1 MIFIVDRKMY
11 WQLFKANFI
20 ISAFTIGGGYVIIPL
35 MKAKIV
41 DEYKWLDDKEALNL
55 VALAQ
60 SAPGAVAI
68 NCAIAMGYRLGG
80 IPLALVG
87 LLATML
93 PPLIF
98 LSLISVAYDAFATNV
113 YVQYILKGMQC
124 GATAIIINV
133 VVDLLNKQIQ
143 KKLMLPLVIIV
154 GTFIANF
161 LFNVNLMYLLFLD
174 GLMGWAFMQDS
185 KYN

>member
-1 MIFIVDRKMY
+1 MY

>member
-1 MIFIVDRKMY
+1 MY

-20 ISAFTIGGGYVIIPL
+20 ISAFTVGGGYVIIPL
-35 MKAKIV
+35 MKTKIV

-55 VALAQ
+55 VALSQ

-93 PPLIF
+93 PPLVL
-98 LSLISVAYDAFATNV
+98 LSLISVAYDAFAANV
-113 YVQYILKGMQC
+113 YIQYVLKGMQC

-143 KKLMLPLVIIV
+143 KKLIMPLTIIA
-154 GTFIANF
+154 GTFVAHF
-161 LFNVNLMYLLFLD
+161 LFNINLMYLLFLD
-174 GLMGWAFMQDS
+174 GLIGLAFMQDS

>member
-1 MIFIVDRKMY
+1 MVTKDMY
-11 WQLFKANFI
+11 WDLFKANFI
-20 ISAFTIGGGYVIIPL
+20 ISAFTVGGGFVIIPL

-41 DEYKWLDDKEALNL
+41 DEYKWLNDEEALNL
-55 VALAQ
+55 VALSQ

-80 IPLALVG
+80 ISMALVG

-93 PPLIF
+93 PPLIL

-113 YVQYILKGMQC
+113 YIQYILKGMQC

-133 VVDLLNKQIQ
+133 VVELLDKQIK
-143 KKLMLPLVIIV
+143 KKLLLPLAIII
-154 GTFIANF
+154 GTFVAHF
-161 LFNVNLMYLLFLD
+161 LFNINLMYLLFLD
-174 GLMGWAFMQDS
+174 GLIGWAFMQDD
-185 KYN
+185 KYS